1 MPTNYT
7 ASLKTSASADEWT
20 TATLTRAEAMK
31 RPRRKLIV
39 TSTCVTLGTES

>member
-7 ASLKTSASADEWT
+7 VSLKTSAGADQWT
-20 TATLTRAEAMK
+20 PATFTSAEAIK